1 MKNVIDPFISLSYWP
16 SAGGFGSNTNILETN
31 IINPSVV
38 LSVLIY
44 FGKGVCASCILS
56 NLLDNRKQKILNTI
70 RNSEELCKGAIDQL
84 EKARARLR
92 EVEMIGDEIR
102 VNGDSQVE
110 REKEDLINAASENL
124 EQLEDPKNETIYSEQ
139 QRAID
144 QIRQQVSR
152 QALRRTIGTLNSRF
166 KIELHLRT
174 INQNI
179 GLFRTMMNTPD

>member
-16 SAGGFGSNTNILETN
+16 SAGGFGLNTNILETN

-44 FGKGVCASCILS
+44 FGKGVLS
-56 NLLDNRKQKILNTI
+56 NLLDNRKQKIFNTI

-110 REKEDLINAASENL
+110 REKRDLINAASDNL

-139 QRAID
+139 QRAIN

>member
-44 FGKGVCASCILS
+44 FGKGVCVS

>member
-1 MKNVIDPFISLSYWP
+1 
-16 SAGGFGSNTNILETN
+16 
-31 IINPSVV
+31 
-38 LSVLIY
+38 
-44 FGKGVCASCILS
+44 
-56 NLLDNRKQKILNTI
+56 
-70 RNSEELCKGAIDQL
+70 
-84 EKARARLR
+84 
-92 EVEMIGDEIR
+92 VEMIADEIQ
-102 VNGDSQVE
+102 VKGNSQIE
-110 REKEDLINAASENL
+110 REKEDLLNTASENL

-139 QRAID
+139 QRAFD

>member
-31 IINPSVV
+31 IINSSVV

-44 FGKGVCASCILS
+44 FGKGVSLS
-56 NLLDNRKQKILNTI
+56 NLLDNRKQKILETI

-84 EKARARLR
+84 EKARACLR
-92 EVEMIGDEIR
+92 NVEMIADEIQ
-102 VNGDSQVE
+102 VNGNSQIE
-110 REKEDLINAASENL
+110 REKEDLLNTASENL

-139 QRAID
+139 QRAFD

-152 QALRRTIGTLNSRF
+152 QALRRAIGTLNSRLNT
-166 KIELHLRT
+166 ELHLRT
-174 INQNI
+174 IDHNI
-179 GLFRTMMNTPD
+179 GLLRTMMNTND

>member
-44 FGKGVCASCILS
+44 FGKGVLS

-70 RNSEELCKGAIDQL
+70 QNSEELCKGAIDQL

-92 EVEMIGDEIR
+92 EVEMIAGEIR
-102 VNGDSQVE
+102 VNGDSQIE
-110 REKEDLINAASENL
+110 REKEDLINAASDNL
-124 EQLEDPKNETIYSEQ
+124 EQLEDPKNETVYSEQ
-139 QRAID
+139 QRVID

-152 QALRRTIGTLNSRF
+152 QALRRAIGTLNSRLNT
-166 KIELHLRT
+166 ELHLRT
-174 INQNI
+174 IDHNI
-179 GLFRTMMNTPD
+179 GLLRAMMNTND

>member
-16 SAGGFGSNTNILETN
+16 SAGGFGLNTNILETN

-44 FGKGVCASCILS
+44 FGKGVLS

-110 REKEDLINAASENL
+110 REKRDLINAASDNL

-139 QRAID
+139 QRAIN

-174 INQNI
+174 INKNI

>member
-1 MKNVIDPFISLSYWP
+1 LWIDNLLS
-16 SAGGFGSNTNILETN
+16 
-31 IINPSVV
+31 
-38 LSVLIY
+38 
-44 FGKGVCASCILS
+44 LS

-110 REKEDLINAASENL
+110 REKRDLINAASDNL

-139 QRAID
+139 QRAIN

>member
-1 MKNVIDPFISLSYWP
+1 M
-16 SAGGFGSNTNILETN
+16 
-31 IINPSVV
+31 
-38 LSVLIY
+38 
-44 FGKGVCASCILS
+44 
-56 NLLDNRKQKILNTI
+56 NTI

-92 EVEMIGDEIR
+92 EVEMIGDKIR

-110 REKEDLINAASENL
+110 REKGDLINAASDNL
-124 EQLEDPKNETIYSEQ
+124 EQLEDPKNETVYSEQ